1 MAAEATPKLP
11 KGRGLWDNRILQYHR
26 HMEALE
32 ESEAGTYLLARRS
45 GGEDDGGFKSPKGV
59 EGQPPAAQNK
69 SEVSLSQGRSGKSQ
83 HII

>member
-45 GGEDDGGFKSPKGV
+45 GGKMM
-59 EGQPPAAQNK
+59 AASRVRREWK
-69 SEVSLSQGRSGKSQ
+69 VSLQLHRINQKCLSHRDVVASPST
-83 HII
+83 